1 MSLIFKNAKQLV
13 VEIDEFINTV
23 EQGILVFREGVLN
36 YLNNEKD
43 LFADKIATID
53 RLEATADRLQRKI
66 DDEFYLHSL
75 LPQNINDI
83 ESMLDRMDELIDIAK
98 DNLYQ
103 FELELPYIPES
114 LRNDYIRITTTSVEA
129 ALCVIPAVR
138 TFFREPVK
146 VRDMLSKVYFYEK
159 ETDKIS
165 RSLKRKLFHDMP
177 DLDLAQ
183 KIHLRYFTLHIETIS
198 DKAEALADVLSIMAL
213 KLNI

>member
-1 MSLIFKNAKQLV
+1 MSLLFKNAKQLV
-13 VEIDEFINTV
+13 VDIDEFINTV
-23 EQGILVFREGVLN
+23 EQGVLVFKQGVLN

-43 LFADKIATID
+43 LFADKITNID
-53 RLEATADRLQRKI
+53 RLEAVADRLQRKI
-66 DDEFYLHSL
+66 DDEFYRHSL

-103 FELELPYIPES
+103 FEIELPFFPDSIRE
-114 LRNDYIRITTTSVEA
+114 DYIRLTNNSVEA

-138 TFFREPVK
+138 TFFNEPVQ
-146 VRDMLSKVYFYEK
+146 VRNMLSKVYFYEK

-165 RSLKRKLFHDMP
+165 RSIKRKLFHDMP
-177 DLDLAQ
+177 ELDLAH
-183 KIHLRYFTLHIETIS
+183 KIHLRYFALHIESIS
-198 DKAEALADVLSIMAL
+198 DKAERLADVLSLMAL

>member
-1 MSLIFKNAKQLV
+1 MSILFKNTKQLV

-23 EQGILVFREGVLN
+23 EQGILVFKEGVLN

-43 LFADKIATID
+43 LFADKITTID

-66 DDEFYLHSL
+66 DDEFYRHSL

-103 FELELPYIPES
+103 FELEIPYFPES
-114 LRNDYIRITTTSVEA
+114 LRNDYIRLTTTSVEA

-146 VRDMLSKVYFYEK
+146 VRDMLAKVYFYEK
-159 ETDKIS
+159 EADKIS
-165 RSLKRKLFHDMP
+165 RSIKRKLFHELK

-183 KIHLRYFTLHIETIS
+183 KIHLRYFALHIETIS
-198 DKAEALADVLSIMAL
+198 DKAETLADVLSIMAL

>member
-1 MSLIFKNAKQLV
+1 MSLLFKNAKQLV
-13 VEIDEFINTV
+13 VDIDEFINTV
-23 EQGILVFREGVLN
+23 EQGVLVFKQGVLN

-43 LFADKIATID
+43 LFADKITNID
-53 RLEATADRLQRKI
+53 RLEAVADRLQRKI
-66 DDEFYLHSL
+66 DDEFYRHSL

-103 FELELPYIPES
+103 FEIELPFFPNSIRE
-114 LRNDYIRITTTSVEA
+114 DYIRLTNNSVES

-138 TFFREPVK
+138 TFFNEPVQ
-146 VRDMLSKVYFYEK
+146 VRNMLSKVYFYEK

-165 RSLKRKLFHDMP
+165 RSIKRKLFHDMP
-177 DLDLAQ
+177 ELDLAH
-183 KIHLRYFTLHIETIS
+183 KIHLRYFALHIESIS
-198 DKAEALADVLSIMAL
+198 DKAERLADVLSLMAL

>member
-1 MSLIFKNAKQLV
+1 MSVLFKNTKQLV

-23 EQGILVFREGVLN
+23 EQGVLVFKEGVLN

-66 DDEFYLHSL
+66 DDEFYRHSL

-103 FELELPYIPES
+103 FELEIPFFPES
-114 LRNDYIRITTTSVEA
+114 LRNEYIRLTDTSVEA
-129 ALCVIPAVR
+129 ALWVIPAVR

-159 ETDKIS
+159 EADKIS
-165 RSLKRKLFHDMP
+165 RNIKHKLFHEMK
-177 DLDLAQ
+177 DLDLSQ
-183 KIHLRYFTLHIETIS
+183 KIHLRYFALHIETIS
-198 DKAEALADVLSIMAL
+198 DKAETLADVLSIMAL

>member
-1 MSLIFKNAKQLV
+1 MSLIFKNTKQLV

-23 EQGILVFREGVLN
+23 EQGILVFKEGVLN
-36 YLNNEKD
+36 YLNNEKES
-43 LFADKIATID
+43 FADKIATID

-66 DDEFYLHSL
+66 DDEFYRHSL
-75 LPQNINDI
+75 LPQNINDV

-103 FELELPYIPES
+103 FELEIPFFPES
-114 LRNDYIRITTTSVEA
+114 LRNEYIRLTTTSVEA

-146 VRDMLSKVYFYEK
+146 VRDMLAKVYFYEK
-159 ETDKIS
+159 EADKIS
-165 RSLKRKLFHDMP
+165 RNIKRKLFHELK

-183 KIHLRYFTLHIETIS
+183 KIHLRYFALHIETIS
-198 DKAEALADVLSIMAL
+198 DKAETLADVLSIMAL

>member
-1 MSLIFKNAKQLV
+1 MSLLFKNAKQLV

-23 EQGILVFREGVLN
+23 EEGVLVFKQGVLN
-36 YLNNEKD
+36 YLDNEKE
-43 LFADKIATID
+43 LFADKITNID
-53 RLEATADRLQRKI
+53 RLEAAADRLQRKI
-66 DDEFYLHSL
+66 DDEFYRHSL

-103 FELELPYIPES
+103 FEIELPFFPDSIRE
-114 LRNDYIRITTTSVEA
+114 DYIRLTNNSVEA

-138 TFFREPVK
+138 TFFNEPVQ
-146 VRDMLSKVYFYEK
+146 VRNMLSKVYFYEK

-165 RSLKRKLFHDMP
+165 RSIKRKLFHDMP
-177 DLDLAQ
+177 ELDLAH
-183 KIHLRYFTLHIETIS
+183 KIHLRYFALHIESIS
-198 DKAEALADVLSIMAL
+198 DKAEKLADVLSLMAL